1 MIGGEMVGRQDS
13 ELLQYLIKEELSPGE
28 RLPALTEL
36 GEELDLSV
44 GKLREQLEVA
54 RQLGFVSVRPRLGT
68 RREAYDFYPAISTS
82 LMFGLATGEARF
94 EQFSQLRQMVE
105 ANMWSEAVI
114 RLTAGDRLR
123 LRELV
128 ACAWQKLRGQ
138 PVHIPNGEH
147 REFHLTIFSRL
158 DNPFVLGILQAYWDA
173 YEATELTRFADYQY
187 WLDVWTYHDR
197 MVGAIEAGDVEEG
210 RRLLKE
216 HFQLLPTVSMLD
228 QQSTL

>member
-1 MIGGEMVGRQDS
+1 MIGGAMAGEQYS
-13 ELLQYLIKEELSPGE
+13 ELVQYLVEEGFSPGE

-36 GEELDLSV
+36 SDELDLSV

-68 RREAYDFYPAISTS
+68 RREAYDFYPAMRTS

-105 ANMWSEAVI
+105 ANMWSEAVA
-114 RLTAGDRLR
+114 RLTAGDKAHLR
-123 LRELV
+123 DLV
-128 ACAWQKLRGQ
+128 TCAWQKLRGR

-147 REFHLTIFSRL
+147 RELHLTFFCRL
-158 DNPFVLGILQAYWDA
+158 DNPFVSGILQAYWDA

-197 MVGAIEAGDVEEG
+197 IVEAIEAGEIEEG
-210 RRLLKE
+210 RRLLME
-216 HFQLLPTVSMLD
+216 HFQLLPTVTMPEQHVRS
-228 QQSTL
+228 